1 VNNARSTQFP
11 LGAAITLEQLEADP
25 YDTLA
30 ALRTHEPVSWL
41 PALNGWFVTT
51 RELAVEVMRDADTYT
66 VDDER
71 FTTAAVLGPS
81 MLSVEGTEHSRHR
94 LPFGPAFRPAVLRE
108 QFEEFLTAEARR
120 LITQIAPS
128 GRAELRTTV
137 AGPLAVSAIA
147 EFLGLVDVSHDDI
160 LAWHSGI
167 ASAIVALTT
176 GDAIADEDAAAIVEL
191 RRQLDNT
198 LQHGSNDSLLRQVQS
213 DGRLHAD
220 EMTSAAA
227 VLMFGAIETSEGMTA
242 NALAHLLSRPDVVAQ
257 VRSDQS
263 AIAAVIEESLRLEPA
278 AAFVDRY
285 TTTPAPLGGVT
296 IPAGE
301 LVTVSLLAA
310 NRDPAVFERPDDFV
324 IGRPNI
330 RQHVTFVQGPHACI
344 GLHLARLET
353 SAAIE
358 AVVDRLDGITL
369 DPVSTTP
376 ATGLIFRKPLKVQA
390 RWPIHHR
397 VDVPIVPLGQ
407 TAPFAPK

>member
-1 VNNARSTQFP
+1 MSDARSTQFP
-11 LGAAITLEQLEADP
+11 RGAAITLEQLEAEP

-81 MLSVEGTEHSRHR
+81 MLSVDGSEHNRHR
-94 LPFGPAFRPAVLRE
+94 LPFAPAFRPAVLRE
-108 QFEEFLTAEARR
+108 QFEDFLSTEARR
-120 LITQIAPS
+120 LVMQLAPA
-128 GRAELRTTV
+128 GEAELRTTV

-147 EFLGLVDVSHDDI
+147 EFLGLMDVSHGEI
-160 LAWHSGI
+160 LAWYSGI
-167 ASAIVALTT
+167 ASAIVALTI
-176 GDAIADEDAAAIVEL
+176 GHAIADEDATAILEL
-191 RRQLDNT
+191 RRQVDNT
-198 LQHGSNDSLLRQVQS
+198 LQHGANDSLLRQVQS
-213 DGRLHAD
+213 DGRLHAE

-227 VLMFGAIETSEGMTA
+227 VLMFGAIETAEGMTA

-257 VRSDQS
+257 VRSDRS
-263 AIAAVIEESLRLEPA
+263 VIAAVIEESLRLEPA

-285 TTTPAPLGGVT
+285 ATTSAPLAGVT

-310 NRDPAVFERPDDFV
+310 NRDPAVFEHPDDFV
-324 IGRPNI
+324 LNRSNV

-353 SAAIE
+353 NAAIE
-358 AVVDRLDGITL
+358 AVIDYLDDITL

-376 ATGLIFRKPLKVQA
+376 ATGLIFRKPHRVQA
-390 RWPIHHR
+390 RWTSR
-397 VDVPIVPLGQ
+397 SS
-407 TAPFAPK
+407 